1 MKTRYYVGAAI
12 LVSIMMSAA
21 GLNAQQNPFPSYGSG
36 PVEVRMYSDYLCPPC
51 QKLEPVVEPLLGK
64 LIKKKNIK
72 VTFVD
77 VPMHGASPLYARY
90 YLYALKSSNSAEIA
104 LHVRSVFFRIAEELD
119 AATKDQLE
127 RALAGKN
134 IGYTVFNARP
144 VFDLYNTLIGEDQ
157 IDTTPTCVI
166 IRDGRKD
173 KITGSAAIA
182 KALEGLI

>member
-1 MKTRYYVGAAI
+1 MKTRILFGAAI
-12 LVSIMMSAA
+12 LLLIMMPAA
-21 GLNAQQNPFPSYGSG
+21 GLHAQQDPFPSYGSG

-51 QKLEPVVEPLLGK
+51 QQLEPVVEPLLGK
-64 LIKKKNIK
+64 LIKKKNIT

-90 YLYALKSSNSAEIA
+90 YLYALKSSNSAENA
-104 LHVRSVFFRIAEELD
+104 LHVRSALFRIAVELD
-119 AATKDQLE
+119 AATRGKLE
-127 RALAGKN
+127 AALAGKK
-134 IGYTVFNARP
+134 ISFTVFNARP
-144 VFDLYNTLIGEDQ
+144 VFDRYNTLISEDQ

-166 IRDGRKD
+166 IRNGKKE